1 MMLPF
6 ALLMT
11 ILIVCCAVLPLK
23 LKGYIKFLLALPI
36 LAATLKFEFIRLFGG
51 PMFFAPDLPVWLLRV
66 MNYLHLTAFLWLFG
80 LLASTLCRGV
90 VWAVYKFRKRSMPER
105 WHKGWFYANLILLL
119 LAMMLAAWGMYNAS
133 ALPSVKHVELKFAA
147 LPDQAENC
155 RIAILADLH
164 IDRCTDLKRLCKI
177 VETVNDLQCDLAVL
191 PGDMVDGSVVERGG
205 DTIFLGR
212 LRARYGV
219 YGIMGNHEYFSGG
232 MVWRDHFNKL
242 GIKMLLNEQIL
253 LPNGIY
259 IAGIT
264 DPAAKRLHQAGA
276 MPDLQAALRNI
287 APRDFTLLLAHRPGD
302 GANAAADAGVD
313 LQISGHTHGGMIW
326 GFDRVVAR
334 YNSGFV
340 SGLYSI
346 KNMQLYV
353 SNGTGIWSGFPIR
366 LGRGSEI
373 TVITLKKDNAK

>member
-51 PMFFAPDLPVWLLRV
+51 PMFFAPDMPVWLLQV
-66 MNYLHLTAFLWLFG
+66 MNYLHLTAFFWLFG

-90 VWAVYKFRKRSMPER
+90 VWAVYKFRKRSMPEL
-105 WHKGWFYANLILLL
+105 WHKGWFYANLTLLL
-119 LAMMLAAWGMYNAS
+119 LAMIFAAWGMYNAS
-133 ALPSVKHVELKFAA
+133 AMPSVKHVELKFAA
-147 LPDQAENC
+147 LPSQAENC
-155 RIAILADLH
+155 RIAVLADLH
-164 IDRCTDLKRLCKI
+164 IDRGTDLRRLCKI
-177 VETVNDLQCDLAVL
+177 VNTVNTLQCDLVVL
-191 PGDMVDGSVVERGG
+191 PGDMVDGSEAELGG
-205 DTIFLGR
+205 STLFLGR

-232 MVWRDHFNKL
+232 MVWRDHFNNL
-242 GIKMLLNEQIL
+242 GITMLLNEQIL

-259 IAGIT
+259 LAGIT
-264 DPAAKRLHQAGA
+264 DPAAKRLQQAGA
-276 MPDLQAALRNI
+276 MPDLKSTLRGI
-287 APRDFTLLLAHRPGD
+287 EPGEFTLLLAHRPGD
-302 GANAAADAGVD
+302 GPNAADAGVD

-334 YNSGFV
+334 YNNGFV
-340 SGLYSI
+340 SGAYQI
-346 KNMQLYV
+346 KDMQLYV
-353 SNGTGIWSGFPIR
+353 SNGTGIWRGFPIR
-366 LGRGSEI
+366 MGRGSEI
-373 TVITLKKDNAK
+373 TVITLKKDHTK